1 MKALRCNTVIR
12 LILCSSQFTE
22 AKSSAGCR
30 WHLRTAG
37 WPFLSFVLR
46 FIGATEQISTGH
58 LSDRF
63 TVYARRG
70 RRTFNSTGRS
80 FILRADVE
88 RPNQLVHLA
97 ERVVVQEEFKVYS
110 SVFVLILGNLM
121 RLFLFLCSGQDHL
134 CRVSFFF
141 FLPWNPVLFE
151 SRPWPKK
158 SICICY
164 IAEWSKHNFEN
175 MKLQKVQGVRFVQ
188 PYLRRKLKTPRY
200 DENPTATKISVR
212 FNGDTHAG
220 VSDKQ
225 VTLYLFS
232 LSAAVRAQRS
242 SSQPEWYFTDEGIA
256 TVEWNAKQINNTT
269 SGIHLNCICLCLYFP
284 SGGFF
289 FWSVIEMIEPRI
301 ILRLA
306 VAYRQDFVESLLIQ
320 WRLNGRQKDRRG
332 VIFDWRPSAASLTVI
347 SRMVITKQQP
357 KTAGRGGWSH
367 RLLIAQLK

>member
-256 TVEWNAKQINNTT
+256 TVEWNAKQISITL
-269 SGIHLNCICLCLYFP
+269 HLVYISIVFVYV
-284 SGGFF
+284 SI
-289 FWSVIEMIEPRI
+289 S
-301 ILRLA
+301 LRG
-306 VAYRQDFVESLLIQ
+306 DFSFDRWFRWLSLVLFSDSLLPI
-320 WRLNGRQKDRRG
+320 DRILSK
-332 VIFDWRPSAASLTVI
+332 VCWFSDDWTADKRIGGELSSIDVPAQHHWPLSL
-347 SRMVITKQQP
+347 
-357 KTAGRGGWSH
+357 GW
-367 RLLIAQLK
+367 

>member
-121 RLFLFLCSGQDHL
+121 RLFLFLCSGRDHL

-141 FLPWNPVLFE
+141 FFYHGIQCCLSPGHGQRKVSVFVISLSEANITLKTWNCRKFREFVLFN
-151 SRPWPKK
+151 RIWG
-158 SICICY
+158 
-164 IAEWSKHNFEN
+164 EN
-175 MKLQKVQGVRFVQ
+175 
-188 PYLRRKLKTPRY
+188 
-200 DENPTATKISVR
+200 
-212 FNGDTHAG
+212 
-220 VSDKQ
+220 
-225 VTLYLFS
+225 
-232 LSAAVRAQRS
+232 
-242 SSQPEWYFTDEGIA
+242 
-256 TVEWNAKQINNTT
+256 
-269 SGIHLNCICLCLYFP
+269 
-284 SGGFF
+284 
-289 FWSVIEMIEPRI
+289 
-301 ILRLA
+301 
-306 VAYRQDFVESLLIQ
+306 
-320 WRLNGRQKDRRG
+320 
-332 VIFDWRPSAASLTVI
+332 
-347 SRMVITKQQP
+347 
-357 KTAGRGGWSH
+357 
-367 RLLIAQLK
+367 